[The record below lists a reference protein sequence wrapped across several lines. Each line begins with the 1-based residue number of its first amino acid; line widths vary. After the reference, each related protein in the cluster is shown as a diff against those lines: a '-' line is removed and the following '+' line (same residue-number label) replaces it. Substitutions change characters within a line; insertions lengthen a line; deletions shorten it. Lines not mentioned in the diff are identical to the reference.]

1 MDLPMRR
8 EVTLAKIRWV
18 ALRPSMLM
26 YVYNVLYSLLNT
38 DSSVVRRTFVM
49 SIEELFGPEETD
61 SENDDEDEIDVP
73 SDRDEDSDFE
83 DGQPRTSPAGS
94 DHEPEPDQTPTNENN
109 VEEDGHINAE
119 GVDYRQPRPPF
130 LGCAWNG
137 VRNAFIR
144 TDELNTT
151 RPRGSR
157 PQGYIW
163 VVSING
169 YRRTL
174 AQTLADETRLTAQLA
189 QRQRP
194 QGNTMETLF
203 GPDVTNNSLLEM
215 TWYIGALGH
224 DAPYVWFDRISAA
237 WRAAVDMCG
246 DGSGAQTMMAYE
258 RGERKELGHLQG
270 ISRCLTHEGLKERI
284 RRWMRLAL
292 LLASGMYRAKIGFAF
307 FTGQT
312 WEFMGGYVQK
322 DKGKPH
328 YRFFAHPP
336 IDEGAL
342 FVSLTHARWV

>member
-1 MDLPMRR
+1 
-8 EVTLAKIRWV
+8 
-18 ALRPSMLM
+18 
-26 YVYNVLYSLLNT
+26 
-38 DSSVVRRTFVM
+38 M
-49 SIEELFGPEETD
+49 SIESLFGPEETD
-61 SENDDEDEIDVP
+61 SEADDEDENNVP
-73 SDRDEDSDFE
+73 SERDSDSDFE
-83 DGQPRTSPAGS
+83 DGKPRTSPAGS
-94 DHEPEPDQTPTNENN
+94 DHDPQPDEPPTNENN
-109 VEEDGHINAE
+109 AEEDGHINAE
-119 GVDYRQPRPPF
+119 NVDYRQPRAPF
-130 LGCAWNG
+130 AGCSWSG
-137 VRNAFIR
+137 VKNAFIR
-144 TDELNTT
+144 TDELNVT

-194 QGNTMETLF
+194 QGTGTGTLF
-203 GPDVTNNSLLEM
+203 GPNVTNNSLLEM
-215 TWYIGALGH
+215 AWYIGALGH
-224 DAPYVWFDRISAA
+224 DAPYAWFDRISAA
-237 WRAAVDMCG
+237 WRIAVDMCG
-246 DGSGAQTMMAYE
+246 DGSGAQTMMSYE
-258 RGERKELGHLQG
+258 RGERKELGHVQG

-336 IDEGAL
+336 IDEGEC
-342 FVSLTHARWV
+342 FVSLTHAHWL